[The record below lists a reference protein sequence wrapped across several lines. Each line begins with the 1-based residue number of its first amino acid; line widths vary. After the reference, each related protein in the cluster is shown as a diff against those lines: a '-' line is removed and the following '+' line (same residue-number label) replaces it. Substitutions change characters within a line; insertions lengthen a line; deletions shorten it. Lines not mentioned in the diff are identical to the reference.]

1 MKTPMPMRWTILAAG
16 GLLLLAG
23 VWGVTE
29 GWPWSGYLA
38 ALLVG
43 FLCQVLAVVAD
54 RIREVKA
61 DLKSG
66 TVTIN
71 AALVEDARKE
81 ITKLGLSGLA
91 ATYAF
96 VHHQLANDPESLDL
110 KIRLQDQLVDIARA
124 NSLSEAVSATEIAD
138 AITSGP
144 PAERVL
150 AFGILEGNPHLATCE
165 LLAQGIGSSLSG
177 NEQYHALLATEAAWP
192 SLSSECRRAL
202 RKAIDTSP
210 HIPQDSDRAG
220 VAARIRR
227 LPF

>member
-1 MKTPMPMRWTILAAG
+1 MTTPMSMRWTILVAG
-16 GLLLLAG
+16 GLLLVAG
-23 VWGVTE
+23 VWGVNE
-29 GWPWSGYLA
+29 AWPWSGYVAVLLA
-38 ALLVG
+38 G
-43 FLCQVLAVVAD
+43 FLCLVLAVLAD
-54 RIREVKA
+54 RIRELKA
-61 DLKSG
+61 DFKSG
-66 TVTIN
+66 TVTIG

-81 ITKLGLSGLA
+81 ITRLGLPGLA

-96 VHHQLANDPESLDL
+96 VHHQLANDPASLDL

-124 NSLSEAVSATEIAD
+124 NSLTTPVSAAEIAK

-150 AFGILEGNPHLATCE
+150 AFGILEGNPNLATCE
-165 LLAQGIGSSLSG
+165 LLAQGVSDSLSG

-202 RKAIDTSP
+202 RKAIDGSP

-220 VAARIRR
+220 VAARIRQ

>member
-1 MKTPMPMRWTILAAG
+1 MPMRWTILAVGVVVIAG
-16 GLLLLAG
+16 GVWSVQSGWAWPGPGAILATGLACLLLA
-23 VWGVTE
+23 VT
-29 GWPWSGYLA
+29 
-38 ALLVG
+38 
-43 FLCQVLAVVAD
+43 AD
-54 RIREVKA
+54 RITSVKVDA
-61 DLKSG
+61 KNKAVSIGL
-66 TVTIN
+66 
-71 AALVEDARKE
+71 ALAEDARKE
-81 ITKLGLSGLA
+81 ITQLGLSGLA

-165 LLAQGIGSSLSG
+165 LLAQGISGSLSG